1 MIPQERRNTRS
12 DRRIEDVGPP
22 SGWRDRRKRVERR
35 IPMTEEIEVSEA
47 EWLTYFGGP
56 ARQSAVAA
64 FIAHHEHVGTEIPDR
79 VRD

>member
-1 MIPQERRNTRS
+1 MIPQERRNTRC

-22 SGWRDRRKRVERR
+22 SDWRDRRKRVERR